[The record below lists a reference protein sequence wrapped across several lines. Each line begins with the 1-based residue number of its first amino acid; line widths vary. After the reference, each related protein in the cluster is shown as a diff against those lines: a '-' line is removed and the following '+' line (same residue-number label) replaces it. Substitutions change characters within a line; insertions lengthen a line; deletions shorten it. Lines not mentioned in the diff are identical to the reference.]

1 MECADPKYQC
11 SVFLR
16 ASATAKGPV
25 MSREVAHRRFSL
37 MARTGAASWRKMA
50 RKFAIVPLV
59 TIGVASLVSTGEA
72 DPGLTGSWSGGGW
85 LSLASGAREKA
96 RCRARY
102 SKASSNSYRLRAT
115 CATSGGRASQT
126 ATVYR
131 LSSGRYRG
139 TFYNSDYNISGTIRV
154 VVRGRSQSVSL
165 AGNGASASLRLRK
178 R

>member
-1 MECADPKYQC
+1 
-11 SVFLR
+11 
-16 ASATAKGPV
+16 
-25 MSREVAHRRFSL
+25 MSRQVSHQHFSSMAHASS
-37 MARTGAASWRKMA
+37 ASWRK
-50 RKFAIVPLV
+50 RTRIFALVPLV
-59 TIGVASLVSTGEA
+59 AFSVTGLVGPSEA
-72 DPGLTGSWSGGGW
+72 GSGLAGSWSGGGW
-85 LSLASGAREKA
+85 VSFASGTREKA

-115 CATSGGRASQT
+115 CATASGKATQT

-139 TFYNSDYNISGTIRV
+139 TFYNSDYNVSGTIRV

-165 AGNGASASLRLRK
+165 AGDGASASLRLRK